1 MTATNCELPCI
12 LTGYESALPGEIT
25 VRRALE
31 DITVRNLT
39 MVYRDN
45 EEKLFLPEKVDELLF
60 DYPESN
66 AYGDVPACG
75 VYARHVDGLTLTGLS
90 VTPRRMNTRP
100 DVTLEDVRN

>member
-1 MTATNCELPCI
+1 M
-12 LTGYESALPGEIT
+12 
-25 VRRALE
+25 
-31 DITVRNLT
+31 
-39 MVYRDN
+39 
-45 EEKLFLPEKVDELLF
+45 DELLF

-100 DVTLEDVRN
+100 DVALEDVRN